1 MAKKGKKGRPDLSD
15 FVSTTLVRERPSE
28 RTPDNPMLKVR
39 TPMVFVDANPSAA
52 GKGEQQQSPVRH
64 EVREP

>member
-52 GKGEQQQSPVRH
+52 GKDAPKRLPVRRG
-64 EVREP
+64 VRDP